1 MNNLTEGWTWL
12 RNSRKWH
19 YFRNKQ
25 SLCNKYMLL
34 KKPSEGYEMDVESS
48 DNCAICARI
57 RIKEIKNAGAWNE
70 ENA

>member
-1 MNNLTEGWTWL
+1 
-12 RNSRKWH
+12 
-19 YFRNKQ
+19 
-25 SLCNKYMLL
+25 MLL
-34 KKPSEGYEMDVESS
+34 KKPSEGYEMDVKSS